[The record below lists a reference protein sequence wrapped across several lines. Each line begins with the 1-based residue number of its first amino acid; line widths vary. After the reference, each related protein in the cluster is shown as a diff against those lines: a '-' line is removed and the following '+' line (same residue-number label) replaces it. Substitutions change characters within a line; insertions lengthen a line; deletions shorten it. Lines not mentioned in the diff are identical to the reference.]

1 MVKWPTEVGGDRVTI
16 RLVREL
22 KNDFG
27 ICGTVLINDFLSFT
41 QPPVRAGVDRS
52 GELHGKT
59 CWGDT
64 ASSANHAKWP
74 CVPNCV
80 VSLLLWRFDSVRL
93 RRTRGRVRKRHGFR
107 VLIRVRA
114 INIFEHWSAAWARS
128 RFQRCLRPPCSFP
141 DQRIRIGETAG
152 KIIE

>member
-1 MVKWPTEVGGDRVTI
+1 MEKPVGVIQRALQIMPNGHVCQI
-16 RLVREL
+16 VLL
-22 KNDFG
+22 ACSFGGLILCDFG
-27 ICGTVLINDFLSFT
+27 GHEDECGN
-41 QPPVRAGVDRS
+41 
-52 GELHGKT
+52 
-59 CWGDT
+59 
-64 ASSANHAKWP
+64 
-74 CVPNCV
+74 
-80 VSLLLWRFDSVRL
+80 
-93 RRTRGRVRKRHGFR
+93 RHGFR

>member
-1 MVKWPTEVGGDRVTI
+1 MGGDRVTI

-64 ASSANHAKWP
+64 ASSAIM
-74 CVPNCV
+74 PNGHVCQIV
-80 VSLLLWRFDSVRL
+80 LL
-93 RRTRGRVRKRHGFR
+93 
-107 VLIRVRA
+107 A
-114 INIFEHWSAAWARS
+114 
-128 RFQRCLRPPCSFP
+128 CSFGGLILC
-141 DQRIRIGETAG
+141 DFGGHEDECG
-152 KIIE
+152 KDMVFAC